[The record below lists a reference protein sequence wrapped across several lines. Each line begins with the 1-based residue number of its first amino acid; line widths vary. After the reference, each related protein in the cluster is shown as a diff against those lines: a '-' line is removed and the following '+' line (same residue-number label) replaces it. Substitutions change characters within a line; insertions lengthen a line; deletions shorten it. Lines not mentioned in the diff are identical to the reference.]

1 MKKRIISVILAIFM
15 VAMLAGCNNGTQGS
29 TDSSVTVGSNTIES
43 NSAGSNTTDSNSAG
57 NNAAGNNTTDA
68 TSSATE
74 EAGNTAEVALDT
86 LGKKYVAVFDKSKE
100 TTADAVVSE
109 LLSQVETEISLD
121 KVDVVEGYLA
131 GFDNEISGFSKGVM
145 FTPMIGSIPF
155 VGYVFETDDTD
166 KLLSTLKE
174 NANPAWNIC
183 VEADETVYSVRDGL
197 VLFLMCPNNN

>member
-1 MKKRIISVILAIFM
+1 MKRFLSILMVFTM
-15 VAMLAGCNNGTQGS
+15 VALLAGCSKGTSG
-29 TDSSVTVGSNTIES
+29 
-43 NSAGSNTTDSNSAG
+43 
-57 NNAAGNNTTDA
+57 
-68 TSSATE
+68 SATE
-74 EAGNTAEVALDT
+74 EAGNTAEAVPDT

-109 LLSQVETEISLD
+109 LLNQVETEMSLD
-121 KVDVVEGYLA
+121 KVEVPAGYLA
-131 GFDNEISGFSKGVM
+131 GFDNEISGFSYSVM

-197 VLFLMCPNNN
+197 VLFLMCPDSN

>member
-1 MKKRIISVILAIFM
+1 MKKILSILVVVSI
-15 VAMLAGCNNGTQGS
+15 VAAFAGCKKKDKAEVPKPDNGTQ
-29 TDSSVTVGSNTIES
+29 TE
-43 NSAGSNTTDSNSAG
+43 
-57 NNAAGNNTTDA
+57 
-68 TSSATE
+68 SSAEVTE
-74 EAGNTAEVALDT
+74 PSKDVTGTETEVTEPSKDVTGSQTEAAEPDT
-86 LGKKYVAVFDKSKE
+86 LGKKYVAAFEGSKE

-109 LLSQVETEISLD
+109 LLSQVKTEISLD
-121 KVDVVEGYLA
+121 KVDVEEGYLA

-155 VGYVFETDDTD
+155 VGYVFETDDTE

>member
-1 MKKRIISVILAIFM
+1 MKRIISVILAVSL
-15 VAMLAGCNNGTQGS
+15 VAALAGCS
-29 TDSSVTVGSNTIES
+29 KEDSP
-43 NSAGSNTTDSNSAG
+43 
-57 NNAAGNNTTDA
+57 
-68 TSSATE
+68 
-74 EAGNTAEVALDT
+74 DT
-86 LGKKYVAVFDKSKE
+86 LGQKYVAVFDKSKE

-121 KVDVVEGYLA
+121 KVDVEEGYLA
-131 GFDNEISGFSKGVM
+131 GFDNEISGFSKAVM

-183 VEADETVYSVRDGL
+183 VEADETVYSVKDGL
-197 VLFLMCPNNN
+197 VLFLMCPNDNK

>member
-1 MKKRIISVILAIFM
+1 MKRIISVILAISM
-15 VAMLAGCNNGTQGS
+15 VAMLAGCSKGAQGS
-29 TDSSVTVGSNTIES
+29 TDSSVT
-43 NSAGSNTTDSNSAG
+43 AGSNTTESNTDGS
-57 NNAAGNNTTDA
+57 NTTDA
-68 TSSATE
+68 TISATE
-74 EAGNTAEVALDT
+74 EAGNTAEDAPDT

-109 LLSQVETEISLD
+109 LLNQVETEISLD
-121 KVDVVEGYLA
+121 KVDVTEGYLA
-131 GFDNEISGFSKGVM
+131 GFDNEISGFSKAVM

-183 VEADETVYSVRDGL
+183 VEADETVYSVKDGL
-197 VLFLMCPNNN
+197 VLFLMCPNDNK

>member
-1 MKKRIISVILAIFM
+1 MKRIISVILAVSL
-15 VAMLAGCNNGTQGS
+15 VAALAGCS
-29 TDSSVTVGSNTIES
+29 KEDSP
-43 NSAGSNTTDSNSAG
+43 
-57 NNAAGNNTTDA
+57 
-68 TSSATE
+68 
-74 EAGNTAEVALDT
+74 DT

-109 LLSQVETEISLD
+109 LLNQVETEISLD
-121 KVDVVEGYLA
+121 KVEVAEGYLA
-131 GFDNEISGFSKGVM
+131 GFDNEISGFSKAVM

-183 VEADETVYSVRDGL
+183 VEADETVYSVKDGL
-197 VLFLMCPNNN
+197 VLFLMCPNDNK

>member
-1 MKKRIISVILAIFM
+1 MKRIISVILAISL
-15 VAMLAGCNNGTQGS
+15 VALLAGCSKGTSG
-29 TDSSVTVGSNTIES
+29 
-43 NSAGSNTTDSNSAG
+43 
-57 NNAAGNNTTDA
+57 
-68 TSSATE
+68 SATE
-74 EAGNTAEVALDT
+74 EAGNTAEAVPDT

-121 KVDVVEGYLA
+121 KVEVAEGYLA
-131 GFDNEISGFSKGVM
+131 GFDNEISGFSKAVM

-183 VEADETVYSVRDGL
+183 VEADETVYSVRDSL
-197 VLFLMCPNNN
+197 VLFLMCPDSNKNDNK

>member
-1 MKKRIISVILAIFM
+1 MYQVLKEEKMKKRIISVILAIFM
-15 VAMLAGCNNGTQGS
+15 VAMLAGCSNGTQGS
-29 TDSSVTVGSNTIES
+29 TDSSVTVGSNTAS
-43 NSAGSNTTDSNSAG
+43 
-57 NNAAGNNTTDA
+57 NTTDA

-74 EAGNTAEVALDT
+74 EAGNTAEVVPDT

-109 LLSQVETEISLD
+109 LLSQVKTEISLD

-131 GFDNEISGFSKGVM
+131 GFDNEIRGFSKGVM

-155 VGYVFETDDTD
+155 VGYVFETDDTE
-166 KLLSTLKE
+166 KLLSMLKE

-197 VLFLMCPNNN
+197 VLFLMCPNEN

>member
-1 MKKRIISVILAIFM
+1 MKKRIISVILATFM
-15 VAMLAGCNNGTQGS
+15 VAMLAGCSNGTQGS
-29 TDSSVTVGSNTIES
+29 TDSSVTVGSNTAS
-43 NSAGSNTTDSNSAG
+43 
-57 NNAAGNNTTDA
+57 NTTDA

-74 EAGNTAEVALDT
+74 EAGNTAEVVPDT

-109 LLSQVETEISLD
+109 LLSQVKTEISLD
-121 KVDVVEGYLA
+121 KVDVEEGYLA

-166 KLLSTLKE
+166 KLLSTLKD

-197 VLFLMCPNNN
+197 VLFLMCPNEN